1 MFLELNQTSVTTL
14 FEYNISSNISAEGAR
29 RIASALFQDIYLIPL
44 GDPPRPFRDFL
55 LLLFSFLRCLAS
67 PSPST
72 NRRSWMDLAPND
84 AVLTRSVL
92 EEERVGTVFSNPRCC
107 SQRVRSR
114 IAFRVLSR
122 KEKHRA
128 VSRSVDKH
136 YPFTRSSLTDKPIIR
151 HSPVTSGQLFYQS
164 PPRDLLV
171 GRRNDAAKREEAS
184 AGVLL
189 SAEREAIIARN
200 IIPG

>member
-1 MFLELNQTSVTTL
+1 MEIHHVRFEIFFFFFFLFCVALRHPPP
-14 FEYNISSNISAEGAR
+14 R
-29 RIASALFQDIYLIPL
+29 RI
-44 GDPPRPFRDFL
+44 
-55 LLLFSFLRCLAS
+55 
-67 PSPST
+67 
-72 NRRSWMDLAPND
+72 D
-84 AVLTRSVL
+84 ARGWTSLSMTPHGPVLTRSVL

-107 SQRVRSR
+107 SLRVRSR
-114 IAFRVLSR
+114 VAFRVLSR